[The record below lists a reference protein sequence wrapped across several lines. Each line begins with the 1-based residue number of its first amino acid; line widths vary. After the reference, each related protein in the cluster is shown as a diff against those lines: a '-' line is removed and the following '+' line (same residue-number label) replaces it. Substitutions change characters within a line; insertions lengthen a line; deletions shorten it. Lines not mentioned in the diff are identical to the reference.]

1 MLIFPEALTP
11 ITERTADLIR
21 RRFPFV
27 VFIALAGLFIFVWN
41 EMRTY
46 KQIKME
52 RSIQALVPRLRYMS
66 PEQRGMIYFQFFQKH
81 CARDCHSIEELDRI
95 TARFE
100 AELRK

>member
-1 MLIFPEALTP
+1 MFSKIFTP
-11 ITERTADLIR
+11 ITEKTVGLIR

-27 VFIALAGLFIFVWN
+27 VFIALAGFFVFVWS
-41 EMRTY
+41 EIRTY
-46 KQIKME
+46 KQIKLK
-52 RSIQALVPRLRYMS
+52 RSIQALVPRLKYMS

-81 CARDCHSIEELDRI
+81 CAKDCHSIEELEKI